1 MLPEGHSVLESR
13 PSPDAG
19 KRLRAARLRARLST
33 RQVERLSHEI
43 AKKENNRD
51 CCIFHGWLTQVEN
64 GVFRPGNIYKLY
76 TLGRIYKL
84 KPDEVLSF
92 FGLGLRDVDGGYMSL
107 NLPRTHLVGPVHEE
121 PGQTVLSPLGLRG
134 AFRLEQTNLFSRMFD
149 KWGEIPIGLLQQ
161 IDLRNSVLGYIGL
174 EDRTMYPWVRPGSL
188 VQIDSRQK
196 AIKAVGGLHQSE
208 RPIYFVDLR
217 DNCACSWSDL
227 EGSHLVLIPS
237 SQSGQQ
243 IRRVRYP
250 MDAEIVG
257 RVTAIVMPM
266 VERQRASQ
274 PRR

>member
-1 MLPEGHSVLESR
+1 MLASS

-43 AKKENNRD
+43 AQKENNRD
-51 CCIFHGWLTQVEN
+51 CCISHGWLTQVEN
-64 GVFRPGNIYKLY
+64 GVFCPGNIYKLY
-76 TLGRIYKL
+76 TLARIYKL
-84 KPDEVLSF
+84 KANEVLSF
-92 FGLGLRDVDGGYMSL
+92 FGLGLHDVDGGYMSL

-121 PGQTVLSPLGLRG
+121 PGQTVLAPLGLRS

-149 KWGEIPIGLLQQ
+149 KWGEIPVGLLRE

-174 EDRTMYPWVRPGSL
+174 EDRKMYPWVRPGSL

-196 AIKAVGGLHQSE
+196 AIKAGGWHHESE
-208 RPIYFVDLR
+208 RPIYFVELR
-217 DNCACSWSDL
+217 DNCACSWCDL
-227 EGSHLVLIPS
+227 DGNQLFLIPS

-266 VERQRASQ
+266 VERQRA
-274 PRR
+274 

>member
-1 MLPEGHSVLESR
+1 MLASS
-13 PSPDAG
+13 PSPEAG

-51 CCIFHGWLTQVEN
+51 CCISHGWLTQVEN

-84 KPDEVLSF
+84 KPDEILSF
-92 FGLGLRDVDGGYMSL
+92 IGLGLRDVDGGYMSL
-107 NLPRTHLVGPVHEE
+107 NLPRTYLVGPVHEE
-121 PGQTVLSPLGLRG
+121 PGQTVLAPLGLRG
-134 AFRLEQTNLFSRMFD
+134 TSRLEQTDLFSRMFD
-149 KWGEIPIGLLQQ
+149 KWGEIPVGLLRQ

-196 AIKAVGGLHQSE
+196 AIKTGGWKHESE
-208 RPIYFVDLR
+208 RPIYFVELR
-217 DNCACSWSDL
+217 KSCVCSWCDID
-227 EGSHLVLIPS
+227 GSQLFLIPS

-257 RVTAIVMPM
+257 RVTAIIMRM
-266 VERQRASQ
+266 AEGLGA
-274 PRR
+274 